1 MKMKMGL
8 PLGPRTT
15 FLDLAGLRCASAA
28 IVTFFNF
35 FFLSLS
41 SAIKLRAG
49 VLSLGAEPP

>member
-1 MKMKMGL
+1 MKMGL